1 MQWMHLILSHSLTSV
16 TFSVGKINHRVI
28 CDFWLR
34 CNLKNKKIKKKVG
47 ILLYKARFYV
57 TRKSP
62 PYLAVLF
69 LISLSI
75 SYILQRNMEFWI
87 SYEQQNRIYLL
98 QKRTVRTI
106 CAADYRASSKPLFQK
121 LTILTFIVCFHS
133 KLDPSCICTAMKCY
147 LPHFKT
153 YL

>member
-1 MQWMHLILSHSLTSV
+1 M
-16 TFSVGKINHRVI
+16 
-28 CDFWLR
+28 
-34 CNLKNKKIKKKVG
+34 
-47 ILLYKARFYV
+47 YKARFYV

-106 CAADYRASSKPLFQK
+106 CAADYRAPSKPLFQK
-121 LTILTFIVCFHS
+121 VTILTFIVCFHS
-133 KLDPSCICTAMKCY
+133 KLDPSCICTPWNVTCLISKLIYNFKLKVKSIVILLDRPIHTALMPTEDTWKNLRSYTKDRNCGTGY
-147 LPHFKT
+147 LT
-153 YL
+153 Q